1 MVGNSAGVF
10 PALSH
15 LLQLLFRSEL
25 LTERRNRFFGAYMTR
40 AKQKMAITINE
51 DIVKKVVGT

>member
-1 MVGNSAGVF
+1 VTPDKFRTAKE
-10 PALSH
+10 
-15 LLQLLFRSEL
+15 LFRSEL